1 MKDKSNDFKDIGFE
15 YYQDAESTYL
25 GVIILPDSTSNL
37 MTSQI
42 EGFELDF
49 PNTQFFGGRMLR
61 RLMLN

>member
-37 MTSQI
+37 MTSQV
-42 EGFELDF
+42 ESFELY
-49 PNTQFFGGRMLR
+49 L
-61 RLMLN
+61 